1 MNSVRIAE
9 KSRIS
14 TSCAPIGLI
23 GALVG
28 ALVALTTTT
37 GIGLGNSWFDEQRIL
52 LTPVLFAVAAYSVVL
67 RWRESLPTSLELAV
81 LGLAVIGVVSSL
93 LASRPSV
100 ALFELSVLMLVAV
113 TVAAA
118 SPANAVAVRAAA
130 SVFAVVVAASYVT
143 GVVANI
149 VSAWLVQ
156 MPIGRDTFLVGFS
169 NPRFPAQLQA
179 LTIPLL
185 PLAMLAIRHRGG
197 RVAFGLVFALW
208 WMCVIGSGSRT
219 AWLALTV
226 AALTLAFVGPSG
238 RRWLMIQAAFAA
250 AGALLY
256 VFIFHVVA
264 PWAGAQTALE
274 TGRLTD
280 SASISARIELAR
292 IALGMVTS
300 NPLLGVGPMH
310 FAYVDNGLG
319 AHPHNFLLQIAAEWG
334 VPVLL
339 IVVAL
344 LGALYWRTWQAAR
357 RVASD
362 ADGGLPAASLL
373 AALTAWMV
381 GIQFDGY
388 MVIPTSQIASM
399 VVLMLCV
406 ALVRHDRARLASDA
420 VPAGNGRGPLAW
432 TTTATAMLACVVL
445 LALPLTPFGNPTQ
458 RETQWR
464 QENPTA
470 PFWPRFWQQGW
481 IGPQADPTAR

>member
-1 MNSVRIAE
+1 MNSVHIPETAH
-9 KSRIS
+9 IS
-14 TSCAPIGLI
+14 NRFAPNRLV

-28 ALVALTTTT
+28 ALVAVTTTT
-37 GIGLGNSWFDEQRIL
+37 GIGVGSSWFDEQRIL
-52 LTPVLFAVAAYSVVL
+52 LTPTLLAVAAYSVAL
-67 RWRESLPTSLELAV
+67 RWRDSLPQPLGLAF
-81 LGLAVIGVVSSL
+81 LGLAVMGVASSL
-93 LASRPSV
+93 LASRPSI
-100 ALFELSVLMLVAV
+100 ALFELSLLMLVAV

-118 SPANAVAVRAAA
+118 SPANALAVRAAA

-179 LTIPLL
+179 LTL
-185 PLAMLAIRHRGG
+185 PLMPLALIAVRHRGA
-197 RVAFGLVFALW
+197 RIGLGLAFALW

-219 AWLALTV
+219 AWLALAV
-226 AALTLAFVGPSG
+226 ASVTLAFMGSSG
-238 RRWLMIQAAFAA
+238 RRWLAIQAPFAA

-256 VFIFHVVA
+256 GLIFHVVA
-264 PWAGAQTALE
+264 PWAGAETALE

-280 SASISARIELAR
+280 SASIAARIELAKL
-292 IALGMVTS
+292 ALGMAAA

-319 AHPHNFLLQIAAEWG
+319 AHPHNFFLQIAAEWG
-334 VPVLL
+334 VPALL

-344 LGALYWRTWQAAR
+344 LVTLYWRTWQAAR

-388 MVIPTSQIASM
+388 MVVPTSQIASM

-406 ALVRHDRARLASDA
+406 ALVRLEPTPLASQA
-420 VPAGNGRGPLAW
+420 VASGDRRGPLAW
-432 TTTATAMLACVVL
+432 ATTLTAVLACIVL
-445 LALPLTPFGNPTQ
+445 LALPLTPFGKPTQ
-458 RETQWR
+458 REMQWR

-481 IGPQADPTAR
+481 IGPQSDPTAR